1 MNLSNMVTCYEKPN
15 KFTECIAQ
23 TPNENGTVKMIIR
36 LMFFFC
42 VFIIM
47 YLKDV
52 FARHVLFSH
61 FQSHIFN

>member
-36 LMFFFC
+36 YTC
-42 VFIIM
+42 NTCI
-47 YLKDV
+47 
-52 FARHVLFSH
+52 
-61 FQSHIFN
+61 

>member
-36 LMFFFC
+36 YIPTC
-42 VFIIM
+42 TCT
-47 YLKDV
+47 
-52 FARHVLFSH
+52 
-61 FQSHIFN
+61 